1 MLVGSAGASFAGE
14 VKGPP
19 AGGGG
24 TGGWTPITEGV
35 ARSKCAFSGLNAL
48 HPGKPVPE
56 GPAVQSYGMGV
67 RAGFQA
73 EMPSPGVACNGHL
86 SPWK

>member
-1 MLVGSAGASFAGE
+1 MAFAGE

-24 TGGWTPITEGV
+24 TGGWTPIQFGV
-35 ARSKCAFSGLNAL
+35 ANSECAFSGLNAL

-67 RAGFQA
+67 RAGLKSV
-73 EMPSPGVACNGHL
+73 MPSPGVACNGHL
-86 SPWK
+86 NPWPPG